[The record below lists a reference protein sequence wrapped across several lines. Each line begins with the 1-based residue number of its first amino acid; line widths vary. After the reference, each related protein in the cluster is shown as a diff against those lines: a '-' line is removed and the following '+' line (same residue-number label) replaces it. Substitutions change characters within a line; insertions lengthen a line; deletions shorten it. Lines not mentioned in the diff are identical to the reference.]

1 MKMKKFEY
9 SARTKDGAVNRGVM
23 EARSR
28 TQVVEVLQ
36 AKGLIVVKVQEKIA
50 LLEALNE
57 VNIGGVPMKDKVV
70 FMRQMATMMSS
81 GLPLTQSLEILA
93 AQATNPMFKRS
104 LNEVLADVE
113 AGSSL
118 AKSFGKQPGMF
129 DDIVLNLIKAG
140 EDSGKLEEIFL
151 RLADELEKQQDFQ
164 SRIKSAMI
172 YPTVIMVTIVGV
184 VALVMV
190 FMIPAV
196 KEIFTEFGS
205 EIPMVTRILISISDF
220 TVNYWWIVII
230 LIGVLVGAFKYYVD
244 SPGGR
249 TVWDNFVLTVPI
261 FGRLNT
267 DIELTTFTQTL
278 YLLMSSGL
286 PILEALELVSQSL
299 TNVWFKN
306 AVANA
311 AVEVEKGSSLSL
323 PLSREDKIPLIV
335 SQMINVGEE
344 TGRVDEIMKK
354 MGEYYSKEVDMM
366 TNNLATMIEPIMLIL
381 MGGIVAF
388 IAIAVYLPLFSLAS
402 LVE

>member
-1 MKMKKFEY
+1 MKKFEY